1 MQTNLKWGYLYWQ
14 PISLNHPQQ
23 GTDGQSVGLACKEN
37 RRGESIRSRLPS
49 PTPACF
55 VTITGLF
62 LFMSLIPLLFYVLVK
77 PTRHFMREVCS
88 KTICQPSSV
97 TRSRAFSAE
106 FGVLSRRSLLERGSA
121 GSRNS
126 LQMLDQAS
134 AKASRQ
140 MAEELHLPAF
150 FFFVVTFVSTGLLP
164 LEVGTSPGLRGK
176 SWIQICPLPAALTL
190 DTLPRRSETS
200 GNSCMRLPTP
210 PWQGCCGI

>member
-49 PTPACF
+49 PTPARS

-126 LQMLDQAS
+126 LQMLDQRP

-140 MAEELHLPAF
+140 TAEESHLPAF
-150 FFFVVTFVSTGLLP
+150 FFFFGHLCFHWAFATQGGDESWAEGQILDSNPSPTSCVDIRHVT
-164 LEVGTSPGLRGK
+164 
-176 SWIQICPLPAALTL
+176 
-190 DTLPRRSETS
+190 
-200 GNSCMRLPTP
+200 
-210 PWQGCCGI
+210 